1 MSVKTGYD
9 YVIVGGGS
17 AGCVLANRL
26 SEDGAASVLLI
37 EAGGRDLHPFIHI
50 PLGMGKM
57 HERDMFNWGYRTE
70 PEPNMNDREIEA
82 MRGKVLGGSSSIN
95 VMAYTRGNRGD
106 YDRWAQKGAL
116 GWSYADVLPYFKRCE
131 TWEGGA
137 NPWRGG
143 AGPVGTEFAKTTD
156 PVYDAWLDAAKA
168 AGFPVTDD
176 YNGRQQEGFGRG
188 QYTIRGGYRSS
199 AATAYLR
206 PAKSRPNLDVVT
218 GALATRVLMQGTRAT
233 GVEYIKGIRETVRVN
248 ADREVI
254 LSGGAFNT
262 PPLLMLSGIGPA
274 DHLRAT
280 GIKPVVD
287 LPVGKNLQDHL
298 AVIIFFE
305 RLNESV
311 FRHDMRFDRMAVS
324 MLRAYFFGTGPG
336 TVVPGGL
343 HAFVKTRP
351 ELAVPDIE
359 FMFRGAPADTHLWF
373 PGIRPAYVDGYGIRP
388 TLLHPDSRGEILLR
402 SSDPREAPRIAYNFF
417 SAPNDLPRLREGFK
431 RAREVAYQAP
441 MDAYRGRETSPGDA
455 VETDAEIDA
464 FIRRTAITA
473 HHPCGTC
480 AMGTTPDTV
489 TDPELRV
496 RGVEHLRV
504 VDASVM
510 PDLVSAHIN
519 ACVLMIAEKA
529 SDIIRKR
536 TPLPADNAA

>member
-1 MSVKTGYD
+1 VKTSYD

-233 GVEYIKGIRETVRVN
+233 GVEYAQGIRGTVRVN

-431 RAREVAYQAP
+431 RAREIAYQAP